1 MYNTIRCVFFTR
13 DTVKRLW
20 LSPDEKQPGPNLPY
34 EEGNA
39 MLVHLMLE
47 LYNCDRELLSNE
59 PLIRRVLDEYPGRV
73 DMEKVSPVHLYDIET
88 SNPLDAGLSGF
99 VVIAQS
105 HISLHAWPEYGEVD
119 IDICSCKEFSQED
132 AIAFAKEMF
141 QTDDVESHF
150 VVRAT
155 RSLRP
160 EEPDPVRFAEAMAAR
175 RNRAAGLAPAEVG

>member
-1 MYNTIRCVFFTR
+1 
-13 DTVKRLW
+13 
-20 LSPDEKQPGPNLPY
+20 
-34 EEGNA
+34 

-160 EEPDPVRFAEAMAAR
+160 EEPDPVRFAEAMATR
-175 RNRAAGLAPAEVG
+175 RNRTTSMATAEVG

>member
-1 MYNTIRCVFFTR
+1 
-13 DTVKRLW
+13 
-20 LSPDEKQPGPNLPY
+20 
-34 EEGNA
+34 

-47 LYNCDRELLSNE
+47 LYNIEREILTNE

-88 SNPLDAGLSGF
+88 SNPLDAGMSGF

-119 IDICSCKEFSQED
+119 IDICSCKEFSQEE
-132 AIAFAKEMF
+132 AIAFAKQMF
-141 QTDDVESHF
+141 QTDDVEAHF
-150 VVRAT
+150 VVRGS

-160 EEPDPVRFAEAMAAR
+160 KTPDPERYKDAMAVQLAR
-175 RNRAAGLAPAEVG
+175 SAVR

>member
-1 MYNTIRCVFFTR
+1 
-13 DTVKRLW
+13 
-20 LSPDEKQPGPNLPY
+20 
-34 EEGNA
+34 

-47 LYNCDRELLSNE
+47 LYNCDRAVLSNE
-59 PLIRRVLDEYPGRV
+59 PLLRRVLDEYPGRV

-132 AIAFAKEMF
+132 AIAFAKEVF
-141 QTDDVESHF
+141 KSNDVEAHF
-150 VVRAT
+150 VVRGN

-160 EEPDPVRFAEAMAAR
+160 NEPDPFRYEEAMKAR
-175 RNRAAGLAPAEVG
+175 LARSGAR

>member
-1 MYNTIRCVFFTR
+1 
-13 DTVKRLW
+13 
-20 LSPDEKQPGPNLPY
+20 
-34 EEGNA
+34 

-47 LYNCDRELLSNE
+47 LYGCDRELLSNE
-59 PLIRRVLDEYPGRV
+59 ALVRRALDEYPARV

-105 HISLHAWPEYGEVD
+105 HISMHAWPEYGEVD

-132 AIAFAKEMF
+132 AISFAKDMF
-141 QTDDVESHF
+141 HTDDVEAHF
-150 VVRAT
+150 VVRGN

-160 EEPDPVRFAEAMAAR
+160 ESPDPVRYEAAMAQR
-175 RNRAAGLAPAEVG
+175 RTRLAVR

>member
-1 MYNTIRCVFFTR
+1 
-13 DTVKRLW
+13 
-20 LSPDEKQPGPNLPY
+20 
-34 EEGNA
+34 

-47 LYNCDRELLSNE
+47 LYGCDRQILSDE
-59 PLIRRVLDEYPGRV
+59 SLVRSVLEEYPARV
-73 DMEKVSPVHLYDIET
+73 DMQTVSPVHLYQIET

-132 AIAFAKEMF
+132 AISFAKEMF
-141 QTDDVESHF
+141 QTGDVEAHF
-150 VVRAT
+150 VVRGT

-160 EEPDPVRFAEAMAAR
+160 DAPDPVRYEAAKAAR
-175 RNRAAGLAPAEVG
+175 LARSGVR

>member
-1 MYNTIRCVFFTR
+1 V
-13 DTVKRLW
+13 
-20 LSPDEKQPGPNLPY
+20 
-34 EEGNA
+34 EEDA

-47 LYNCDRELLSNE
+47 LYNIDRGILENE
-59 PLIRRVLDEYPGRV
+59 PLLRRVLTEYPDRV
-73 DMEKVSPVHLYDIET
+73 GMEKVSPVHLYDIET
-88 SNPLDAGLSGF
+88 SNPLDAGMSGF

-132 AIAFAKEMF
+132 AIAYAKEIF

-160 EEPDPVRFAEAMAAR
+160 DEPDPARLEAALAAR
-175 RNRAAGLAPAEVG
+175 RKKATEVR

>member
-1 MYNTIRCVFFTR
+1 
-13 DTVKRLW
+13 
-20 LSPDEKQPGPNLPY
+20 
-34 EEGNA
+34 

-47 LYNCDRELLSNE
+47 LYNIEREILSNE
-59 PLIRRVLDEYPGRV
+59 PLIRRVLDEYPSRV
-73 DMEKVSPVHLYDIET
+73 GMEKVSPVHLYDIET

-105 HISLHAWPEYGEVD
+105 HVSLHAWPEYGEVD

-132 AIAFAKEMF
+132 AIAFAKEIF
-141 QTDDVESHF
+141 LTDDVEAHF

-160 EEPDPVRFAEAMAAR
+160 SEPDPAR
-175 RNRAAGLAPAEVG
+175 LEQALATRLAKTGVC

>member
-1 MYNTIRCVFFTR
+1 
-13 DTVKRLW
+13 
-20 LSPDEKQPGPNLPY
+20 
-34 EEGNA
+34 

-59 PLIRRVLDEYPGRV
+59 PLLRRVLDEYPTRV
-73 DMEKVSPVHLYDIET
+73 EMEKVSPVHLYDIET
-88 SNPLDAGLSGF
+88 SNPLDAGMSGF

-105 HISLHAWPEYGEVD
+105 HISMHAWPEYGEVD

-141 QTDDVESHF
+141 QSDDVEAHF
-150 VVRAT
+150 VIRGN

-160 EEPDPVRFAEAMAAR
+160 DVPDPARYEAAMAAR
-175 RNRAAGLAPAEVG
+175 LAKTGVR

>member
-1 MYNTIRCVFFTR
+1 
-13 DTVKRLW
+13 
-20 LSPDEKQPGPNLPY
+20 
-34 EEGNA
+34 

-47 LYNCDRELLSNE
+47 LYQCDRKILVDE
-59 PLIRRVLDEYPGRV
+59 PLIRRVLDEYPALVG
-73 DMEKVSPVHLYDIET
+73 MEKVSPVHLYDIET

-132 AIAFAKEMF
+132 AINYAREVFK
-141 QTDDVESHF
+141 TDDVEAHF

-160 EEPDPVRFAEAMAAR
+160 EEPDPIRYEQ
-175 RNRAAGLAPAEVG
+175 

>member
-1 MYNTIRCVFFTR
+1 
-13 DTVKRLW
+13 
-20 LSPDEKQPGPNLPY
+20 
-34 EEGNA
+34 

-47 LYNCDRELLSNE
+47 LYGCSREVLTDA
-59 PLIRRVLDEYPGRV
+59 PLIRRVLNDYPEQVG
-73 DMEKVSPVHLYDIET
+73 MEKVSPVHLYDIET

-119 IDICSCKEFSQED
+119 IDICSCKEFSQPE

-141 QTDDVESHF
+141 QTDDVEMHF
-150 VVRAT
+150 VVRGS

-160 EEPDPVRFAEAMAAR
+160 ATPDPQRVAQALAAR
-175 RNRAAGLAPAEVG
+175 RERQMRGIR

>member
-1 MYNTIRCVFFTR
+1 MKAGIEATKCKVARVEH
-13 DTVKRLW
+13 
-20 LSPDEKQPGPNLPY
+20 P
-34 EEGNA
+34 EEVCS

-47 LYNCDRELLSNE
+47 LYGCDRELLSNE
-59 PLIRRVLDEYPGRV
+59 PLLRRALDEFPGRV

-105 HISLHAWPEYGEVD
+105 HVSLHAWPEYGEVD

-132 AIAFAKEMF
+132 AIAFAKEIF
-141 QTDDVESHF
+141 QTDAVEAHF

-160 EEPDPVRFAEAMAAR
+160 SEPDPARLEQAMTARNARLAVR
-175 RNRAAGLAPAEVG
+175 

>member
-1 MYNTIRCVFFTR
+1 
-13 DTVKRLW
+13 
-20 LSPDEKQPGPNLPY
+20 
-34 EEGNA
+34 

-47 LYNCDRELLSNE
+47 LYGCDRQLLSNE
-59 PLIRRVLDEYPGRV
+59 SLIRRVLDEYPARV

-105 HISLHAWPEYGEVD
+105 HISLHAWPEDGEVD
-119 IDICSCKEFSQED
+119 IDICSCEEFSQED

-141 QTDDVESHF
+141 QSDDVEAHF
-150 VVRAT
+150 VVRGT

-160 EEPDPVRFAEAMAAR
+160 SEPDPARLEQALATRLAKAGVR
-175 RNRAAGLAPAEVG
+175 

>member
-1 MYNTIRCVFFTR
+1 
-13 DTVKRLW
+13 
-20 LSPDEKQPGPNLPY
+20 
-34 EEGNA
+34 

-47 LYNCDRELLSNE
+47 LYNCDRELLTNE
-59 PLIRRVLDEYPGRV
+59 PLIRRVLDEYPARV

-132 AIAFAKEMF
+132 AIAFAREMF
-141 QTDDVESHF
+141 QTDDVEVHF
-150 VVRAT
+150 VVRGN

-160 EEPDPVRFAEAMAAR
+160 DTPDPVRYEAAVEAR
-175 RNRAAGLAPAEVG
+175 RAKLTGVR

>member
-1 MYNTIRCVFFTR
+1 
-13 DTVKRLW
+13 
-20 LSPDEKQPGPNLPY
+20 
-34 EEGNA
+34 

-47 LYNCDRELLSNE
+47 LYNIDREILSDE
-59 PLIRRVLDEYPGRV
+59 PIVRSVLDQYPGRV
-73 DMEKVSPVHLYDIET
+73 GMEKVSPVHLYQIET

-132 AIAFAKEMF
+132 AIAFAKEIF
-141 QTDDVESHF
+141 QTDDVEAHF

-160 EEPDPVRFAEAMAAR
+160 EEPDPIRYEQAMEAR
-175 RNRAAGLAPAEVG
+175 LTKTGGR

>member
-1 MYNTIRCVFFTR
+1 
-13 DTVKRLW
+13 
-20 LSPDEKQPGPNLPY
+20 
-34 EEGNA
+34 

-47 LYNCDRELLSNE
+47 LYGCDRQLLTDE
-59 PLIRRVLDEYPGRV
+59 PRVRRTLDEFPARV
-73 DMEKVSPVHLYDIET
+73 QMERVSPVHLYQIDT

-141 QTDDVESHF
+141 QTDDVEAHF
-150 VVRAT
+150 MVRGT

-160 EEPDPVRFAEAMAAR
+160 ETPDPARYQEAMAAR
-175 RNRAAGLAPAEVG
+175 LVRSAVR

>member
-1 MYNTIRCVFFTR
+1 
-13 DTVKRLW
+13 
-20 LSPDEKQPGPNLPY
+20 
-34 EEGNA
+34 

-47 LYNCDRELLSNE
+47 LYHCDRELLSNE
-59 PLIRRVLDEYPGRV
+59 PLIHRVLDEYPGRV
-73 DMEKVSPVHLYDIET
+73 DMEKVSPVHLYNIET

-132 AIAFAKEMF
+132 AIAFAKQVF
-141 QTDDVESHF
+141 QTDDVEAHL
-150 VVRAT
+150 VVRGN

-160 EEPDPVRFAEAMAAR
+160 DVPDPIRYEEAMAAR
-175 RNRAAGLAPAEVG
+175 QSRLAVR